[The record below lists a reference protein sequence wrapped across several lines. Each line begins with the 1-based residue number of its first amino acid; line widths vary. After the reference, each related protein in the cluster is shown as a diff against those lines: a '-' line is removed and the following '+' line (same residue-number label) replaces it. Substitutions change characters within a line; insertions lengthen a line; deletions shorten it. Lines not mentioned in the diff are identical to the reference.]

1 MLIVVDLSILHLNFS
16 GLGFMWDYSSLGLE
30 MGLNSIRKSE
40 SVLKTLWIWAFWG
53 FGVFWTL
60 VESTTFAKNLT
71 FAKILVPCHAILHAV
86 ENLHATGQLEA
97 SVQIILVPY
106 RTACHRKVHA
116 VLHAAKLKV
125 QLANQRPPFGLVM
138 LRSDN

>member
-1 MLIVVDLSILHLNFS
+1 
-16 GLGFMWDYSSLGLE
+16 
-30 MGLNSIRKSE
+30 
-40 SVLKTLWIWAFWG
+40 
-53 FGVFWTL
+53 L

-97 SVQIILVPY
+97 SIQIILVPY

-116 VLHAAKLKV
+116 VLY
-125 QLANQRPPFGLVM
+125 M
-138 LRSDN
+138 LPNLGCSWPIRGRRSD